1 MVLLLLRLNFM
12 LIFYIIQMGIM
23 NMLLESILGLM
34 KLLLLDGMSKDG
46 LLKILLGLFGEI
58 MDFLKLNLKIILG
71 LEKLLLLVVDLF
83 VLKFG
88 YLLFYLLLFF
98 S

>member
-34 KLLLLDGMSKDG
+34 KLLLLDGMMKDG

-71 LEKLLLLVVDLF
+71 LEKLLLLVVGLF
-83 VLKFG
+83 ILKFG